1 MNLSHL
7 LRYDLS
13 LLICLHILL
22 EERNVTRAA
31 QRLHLSQSA
40 VSKNLAKLREQFDD
54 PLFNRSSHGL
64 HPTPRALALKPAL
77 KSLLSHVEGLTAQEE
92 FNPATSDRRFK
103 LALVESAYPLLM
115 PRFLGEILDAAPSIT
130 LDTVS
135 WSAQTFDAMARG
147 EVDFGVTGKD
157 LNPADAMLTLM
168 PPKGI
173 VYKELHQDDQRVIV
187 RKGHPMLGKPLDL
200 DTYLK
205 QRHVQVRCDGSDRWL
220 LDYKLAEKGLERDIA
235 IYVPDFNS
243 AASLCTHTD
252 LVFTAP
258 SHFAY
263 AIAKQLDLQVLP
275 LPTPLPPMAYTLFWH
290 HSQQNDPGHNWLRE
304 LIISRCRQMT
314 EIAAA
319 GENR

>member
-187 RKGHPMLGKPLDL
+187 RKGHPMLG
-200 DTYLK
+200 
-205 QRHVQVRCDGSDRWL
+205 
-220 LDYKLAEKGLERDIA
+220 
-235 IYVPDFNS
+235 
-243 AASLCTHTD
+243 
-252 LVFTAP
+252 
-258 SHFAY
+258 
-263 AIAKQLDLQVLP
+263 
-275 LPTPLPPMAYTLFWH
+275 
-290 HSQQNDPGHNWLRE
+290 
-304 LIISRCRQMT
+304 
-314 EIAAA
+314 
-319 GENR
+319 